1 MDHNGDIGSSSG
13 IQAVNGMAVGGQDVN
28 ENITD
33 MASRAELLLVDAVYL
48 RLFF

>member
-1 MDHNGDIGSSSG
+1 MDHDGYIDVPSG

-28 ENITD
+28 EDITD